1 MKLFLPYIAA
11 LAVFLA
17 WPATGVEPPTDYTSA
32 MSKPELVPEY
42 DPAGAPL
49 TSTIPMAEPASTDE
63 GGLRR
68 CIGANGVII
77 FTDRRCH
84 DLDAKDALLP
94 TPAVQ
99 GVVPLRVRSCARN
112 QDDLLAGVRAALE
125 NHDANRLADYYHWS
139 GMGTV
144 EGYRL
149 IDRLGSFSARPI
161 VDVQLVTEAQAPA
174 ITDAGTT
181 PDPDFAN
188 LSPLLQDAPPTAPR
202 PRAARL
208 LRVDQMRSDND
219 AASQVTYFH
228 LLTNAGCW
236 WMQF

>member
-1 MKLFLPYIAA
+1 MKTYLPCVAM
-11 LAVFLA
+11 LGTVLA
-17 WPATGVEPPTDYTSA
+17 WPATGVEPPSDYTSA
-32 MSKPELVPEY
+32 MSKPDLLPEY
-42 DPAGAPL
+42 DPAGAPPAP
-49 TSTIPMAEPASTDE
+49 TIPMAESASIDE

-68 CIGANGVII
+68 CVGNDGVII

-84 DLDAKDALLP
+84 DLDAADARLP
-94 TPAVQ
+94 VPAVRN
-99 GVVPLRVRSCARN
+99 VVALRVRSCARN
-112 QDDLLAGVRAALE
+112 QDDLLDGVRAALE
-125 NHDANRLADYYHWS
+125 NHDANRLADFYHWS

-149 IDRLGSFSARPI
+149 MDRLGSFSARPI

-174 ITDAGTT
+174 ITDADST
-181 PDPDFAN
+181 PDPDFGN
-188 LSPLLQDAPPTAPR
+188 LNPLLEVPPPPAPR
-202 PRAARL
+202 PHAARL
-208 LRVDQMRSDND
+208 LRVDQMRSDRD